1 MKNDGLPRVLLRILS
16 FAAAPLLFIADRVS
30 ERTKVR
36 LPRLAIAAV
45 NIFIYVWIL
54 SLDSVGVLNGYIMI
68 IINRS
73 LIFVILAVSLNLING
88 ITGQFSLGHMG
99 FAAVGAYVSGLVT
112 TILFKLSPDSLSG
125 NAIFVGALVLGG
137 LASALV
143 GFLIG
148 FPSLR
153 LKGDYLAIVTLGFGE
168 IIRTILNNIDY
179 VGGPRGLLGI
189 PKFST
194 FPTIFLFTFLAVVI
208 LRNLV
213 QSSHGRA
220 MLSIRENELAAELAG
235 VDTTRYKV
243 LGFAIGAFFAGI
255 AGGLLAHLLQ
265 MAHPTQYGFY
275 ASALVLIMVYAGGMG
290 SLTGSILAAFM
301 LTFLTEG
308 LRLVIDWLNGTVGL
322 PIGTEWTMVV
332 YAVLLIM
339 VMLFRT
345 SGLMGTRE
353 AKILILGEVKK

>member
-1 MKNDGLPRVLLRILS
+1 MGNLK
-16 FAAAPLLFIADRVS
+16 
-30 ERTKVR
+30 
-36 LPRLAIAAV
+36 LPRLLIAAV
-45 NIFIYVWIL
+45 IFFIVVTIL
-54 SLDSVGVLNGYIMI
+54 SLDSVNILNGYFMV
-68 IINRS
+68 IINRC
-73 LIFVILAVSLNLING
+73 LIFVILATSLNLING

-99 FAAVGAYVSGLVT
+99 FAAVGAYVSGMIT
-112 TILFKLSPDSLSG
+112 TLLLKLPAPPPGTLFGLSG
-125 NAIFVGALVLGG
+125 PMFIFLAAIVIGG
-137 LASALV
+137 ICAAFV

-194 FPTIFLFTFLAVVI
+194 FFTIWLFTLLTIVL

-213 QSSHGRA
+213 ASSHGRA
-220 MLSIRENELAAELAG
+220 MLSIRENELASELCG

-243 LGFAIGAFFAGI
+243 MGFVIGAFFAGV

-265 MAHPTQYGFY
+265 LAHPTQYGFLP
-275 ASALVLIMVYAGGMG
+275 SCMVLIMVYAGGMG
-290 SLTGSILAAFM
+290 SMTGSILAAFS

-308 LRLVIDWLNGTVGL
+308 LRVAIDSIPSFKIGTVDVR
-322 PIGTEWTMVV
+322 IGTEWVMVI
-332 YAVLLIM
+332 YAVLLIFI
-339 VMLFRT
+339 MLFRT
-345 SGLMGTRE
+345 EGIMGMRE
-353 AKILILGEVKK
+353 AKLLIIGEKKK